1 MRRPVLSAFAVAV
14 AISTTTAC
22 AEPPA
27 DNPAVTERIF
37 LETCAPG
44 RTPVEEQVCRCAFE
58 AITADLS
65 PSALERLDRNL
76 RDDPETVPAEVAA
89 AALDC
94 AAVPLTPPTVAVPS
108 STTAKPEDETT
119 TTEAEEDDEP
129 PSDDETTTTEADN

>member
-1 MRRPVLSAFAVAV
+1 MRQRDLSAVALAF
-14 AISTTTAC
+14 AISTAAAC
-22 AEPPA
+22 TEPPA

-65 PSALERLDRNL
+65 ASALERLDRNL
-76 RDDPETVPAEVAA
+76 RDDPETVPPEVAA

-94 AAVPLTPPTVAVPS
+94 AAAPLTPPTVAVPS
-108 STTAKPEDETT
+108 STTTTKPEEETT
-119 TTEAEEDDEP
+119 TTEADED
-129 PSDDETTTTEADN
+129 DDETTTTEADN